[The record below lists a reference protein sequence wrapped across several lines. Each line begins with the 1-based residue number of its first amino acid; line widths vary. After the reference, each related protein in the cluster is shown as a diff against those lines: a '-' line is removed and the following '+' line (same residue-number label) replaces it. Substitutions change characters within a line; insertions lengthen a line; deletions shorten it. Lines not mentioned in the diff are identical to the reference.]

1 MPQKNINRLKKTV
14 KPIHNSFK
22 WYWRLTK
29 SDSRVKRSISLA
41 LLALFAFLSFFSLSY
56 LFDPYYLK
64 DWSHLK
70 DTLSAMGMN
79 GMLIYILMVVILPF
93 FSPLILVIVTG
104 SVAFGSFVGFCLS
117 YIGCMINANIV
128 FFLVKVLFPEK
139 AWGNEGRSLQLKQMV
154 NRYGFWIVIL
164 LQCTTVVPFT
174 LINGVAAGADVS
186 WKKVMKANC
195 IGICPTLLLYS
206 YMGKE
211 FTANSVSP
219 KVYFAGI
226 FVMLLMILVLA
237 VRRKLFRKPVQQ

>member
-1 MPQKNINRLKKTV
+1 MSQKKINRLKRTV
-14 KPIHNSFK
+14 KPIHRSFQ
-22 WYWRLTK
+22 WYWRLSK

-56 LFDPYYLK
+56 LFDPYFLK
-64 DWSHLK
+64 DWTHLK
-70 DTLSAMGMN
+70 ETLSDMGLV

-104 SVAFGSFVGFCLS
+104 SVAFGSFLGFCLS

-128 FFLVKVLFPEK
+128 YFLVKALFTGK
-139 AWGNEGRSLQLKQMV
+139 TWGNGGKSLQLKQAMH
-154 NRYGFWIVIL
+154 RHGFWVVIV
-164 LQCTTVVPFT
+164 LQFTTVVPFT
-174 LINGVAAGADVS
+174 LVNGVAASADVS

-206 YMGKE
+206 YMGSE
-211 FTANSVSP
+211 FTANTVSP

-237 VRRKLFRKPVQQ
+237 VRRKVLRKTGED